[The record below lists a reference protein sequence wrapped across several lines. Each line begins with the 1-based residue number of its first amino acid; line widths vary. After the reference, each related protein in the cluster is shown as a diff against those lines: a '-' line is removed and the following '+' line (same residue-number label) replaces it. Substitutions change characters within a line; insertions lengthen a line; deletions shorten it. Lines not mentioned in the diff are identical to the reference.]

1 MFPRAMSKTEY
12 EKMLAGEPYLA
23 NHPELV
29 AARLRA
35 RTLLRAFNDAAPDD
49 EDGRRRSLAA
59 LLGAMGPGGWIEP
72 PFRCDYGAQIRLGA
86 RFYANFDCVFL
97 DCAPIEI
104 GDDVMLGPGVHLY
117 TATHSVDPDE
127 RASGLELARLPAKAW
142 LGGGTIV
149 GPGVSIG
156 GGRHGRRRERRHARS
171 PRPRGR
177 RREPL
182 PCRARAAVAVP
193 SALRP
198 GSGRLSPPCATPSP
212 ARNGSW

>member
-1 MFPRAMSKTEY
+1 MPKTEY

-23 NHPELV
+23 SDRELV

-35 RTLLRAFNDAAPDD
+35 RMLLRAFNNAAPDD
-49 EDGRRRSLAA
+49 GEGRHRSLAAA

-72 PFRCDYGAQIRLGA
+72 PFRCDYGAQIRVGA

-97 DCAPIEI
+97 DCAPIEV

-117 TATHSVDPDE
+117 TATHPLDPEE
-127 RASGLELARLPAKAW
+127 RASGVELARPIRIGAKAW

-156 GGRHGRRRERRHARS
+156 AGTTVGAGSVVTRDFPARVVAV
-171 PRPRGR
+171 GN
-177 RREPL
+177 
-182 PCRARAAVAVP
+182 PCRVVRELP
-193 SALRP
+193 
-198 GSGRLSPPCATPSP
+198 
-212 ARNGSW
+212 